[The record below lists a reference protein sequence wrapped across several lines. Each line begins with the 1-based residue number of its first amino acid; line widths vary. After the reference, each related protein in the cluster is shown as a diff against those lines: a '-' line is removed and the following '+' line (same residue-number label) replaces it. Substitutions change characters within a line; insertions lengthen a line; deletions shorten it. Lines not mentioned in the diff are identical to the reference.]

1 METKLRGGR
10 TLGDFLNDTFSLVP
24 RLWKTVL
31 PVSLIAIAP
40 GSALFALAIGSMGGW
55 LKSLAAD
62 SASLGDNPAR
72 VFAGLGPFIWLY
84 MLAILALFLGQTY
97 QKAFVCL
104 ASSEAIDGRESGL
117 RPLAAR
123 AARPAFARLAVQD
136 LAIGAIGQALS
147 AAVVGAILLPFLVGK
162 LGAIARLRDSGSPP
176 ASLIVSLV
184 AAYFLALLGGAAAV
198 WWLRVKTAVAAPAT
212 VLEGRNSIAGAGRSL
227 DLVRGRSWKVFGT
240 MFIVS
245 LIISFGLGILTGPF
259 TFATAIPGYF
269 SFMKESLS
277 GAKPS
282 MGAIEK
288 LLSSLSWTMGL
299 TILLNGI
306 IEGSLMP
313 AFLTLLHAD
322 LSEREAKTIN
332 ARRARARLAPRGRSP
347 VGLAG
352 RLSRELAARDRR
364 GEEGLF

>member
-1 METKLRGGR
+1 METKLKGSR

-31 PVSLIAIAP
+31 PVSLAAIAP
-40 GSALFALAIGSMGGW
+40 GSALFALAIGAMGGW
-55 LKSLAAD
+55 IKSLAAD
-62 SASLGDNPAR
+62 SASLAGNPAR
-72 VFAGLGPFIWLY
+72 VFSGLGPFIWLY
-84 MLAILALFLGQTY
+84 ALAILALFLGQSF

-104 ASSEAIDGRESGL
+104 ASSEAIDGRRSGL

-123 AARPAFARLAVQD
+123 AFKPAFARLAVQD

-147 AAVVGAILLPFLVGK
+147 AAAVGAILVPFLAGK
-162 LGAIARLRDSGSPP
+162 LGAIARLRDSSSPP
-176 ASLIVSLV
+176 ASLIVGLV
-184 AAYFLALLGGAAAV
+184 AAYLLALLAGAAAV

-269 SFMKESLS
+269 SLMKESLS

-282 MGAIEK
+282 MEAIEK

-299 TILLNGI
+299 TILVNGVV
-306 IEGSLMP
+306 EGSLMP

-322 LSEREAKTIN
+322 LSEREAKAVN
-332 ARRARARLAPRGRSP
+332 AGRARGRMAPRRRSP
-347 VGLAG
+347 AGIAG
-352 RLSRELAARDRR
+352 RLSRELAARGWR
-364 GEEGLF
+364 GEEEPF